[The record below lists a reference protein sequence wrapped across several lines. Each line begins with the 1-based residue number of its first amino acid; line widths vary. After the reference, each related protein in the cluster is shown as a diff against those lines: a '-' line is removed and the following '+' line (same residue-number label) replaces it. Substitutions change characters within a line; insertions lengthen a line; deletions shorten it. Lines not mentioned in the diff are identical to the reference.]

1 MTGWIIFLGIFAVL
15 LFLLLCR
22 IRVEFS
28 YSETFQLEIRYLF
41 LRFPL
46 LPGKQKGLGKASPKP
61 GKSGRKKRKN
71 SSQAEK
77 KTAGRRIEK
86 TVDVAFDEFME
97 KISNIM
103 SILRSILY
111 GVDLLLRHITIDR
124 VHLNLRVGGEDP
136 AQAGISYGKTCILV
150 YTGLAALQNYLKIK
164 VEELNLVPEMM
175 EEVFSVKASLR
186 VCIPVYVALW
196 AAAGAL
202 WKLLVRMVKMQMA
215 AAKDESRQTE
225 GV

>member
-71 SSQAEK
+71 SSQTEK
-77 KTAGRRIEK
+77 KTAGRRRKNFQHYEYSPQHP
-86 TVDVAFDEFME
+86 VRG
-97 KISNIM
+97 
-103 SILRSILY
+103 RS
-111 GVDLLLRHITIDR
+111 
-124 VHLNLRVGGEDP
+124 P
-136 AQAGISYGKTCILV
+136 ASAYH
-150 YTGLAALQNYLKIK
+150 Y
-164 VEELNLVPEMM
+164 
-175 EEVFSVKASLR
+175 
-186 VCIPVYVALW
+186 
-196 AAAGAL
+196 
-202 WKLLVRMVKMQMA
+202 
-215 AAKDESRQTE
+215 
-225 GV
+225 